1 MDNPHILIVEDE
13 ISLATLMSEYLQ
25 QSQYNTTH
33 FDHLSPVLN
42 FIKTVPV
49 DLILLDLNLPDGDG
63 LDLCQT
69 IRQFSDVPILIM
81 TARVDEIDRLLGL
94 QLGADDYVCK
104 PFSPRE
110 VVARVKAI
118 LKRTRAQSSGISTDM
133 TLDSQ
138 KLRLTYSGI
147 TIDFTH
153 IEFAILNMLINEP
166 GRIFSR
172 DQIMRSCYD
181 DNRIVSDRTID
192 SHVKKLRHKLKEV
205 KMDEYIH
212 SVYGVGYRYEKDI

>member
-1 MDNPHILIVEDE
+1 MDNAHILIVEDE
-13 ISLATLMSEYLQ
+13 TSLANLMAEYLQ
-25 QSQYNTTH
+25 QSQFNTTH
-33 FDHLSPVLN
+33 FENLTPVLN
-42 FIKTVPV
+42 FIKQVPV

-81 TARVDEIDRLLGL
+81 TARVEEIDRLLGL

-118 LKRTRAQSSGISTDM
+118 LKRTRSGSSSMQNDM
-133 TLDSQ
+133 ALDAQ
-138 KLRLTYSGI
+138 KLRLSHKGI
-147 TIDFTH
+147 TLDFTH
-153 IEFAILNMLINEP
+153 IEFAILNMLFSEP

-172 DQIMRSCYD
+172 EQIMQSCYD
-181 DNRIVSDRTID
+181 DHRIVSDRTID
-192 SHVKKLRHKLKEV
+192 SHMKKLRQKLKEV
-205 KMDEYIH
+205 GIDEHIH
-212 SVYGVGYRYEKDI
+212 SVYGVGYRYEKP